1 MRTFSAGMLAAAL
14 LSSAAASAGGGVTVS
29 RTLPGPIAL
38 SGQTAIASPI
48 FRPVPS
54 AAHLKQCFV
63 VVEGMTAAR
72 PVGAQYEISVVST
85 GMDALP
91 NDAATA
97 GTISFY
103 DAIGIPAAK
112 TAPVSFEIP
121 ARYCHHDAYL
131 LLKPVGGFNPASAPS
146 IAAISLVA
154 R

>member
-1 MRTFSAGMLAAAL
+1 MRTFCAGMLAAVL
-14 LSSAAASAGGGVTVS
+14 LSSASSADGGVTVS

-38 SGQTAIASPI
+38 GPQTAMASPI
-48 FRPVPS
+48 FRPVPG
-54 AAHLKQCFV
+54 AAHLKHCFV

-91 NDAATA
+91 NDVAKA
-97 GTISFY
+97 GTLSFY
-103 DAIGIPAAK
+103 EDVGVPAAK

-121 ARYCHHDAYL
+121 SRYCHHDAYL
-131 LLKPVGGFNPASAPS
+131 TLRPVGGLNPESRPS